1 MYKNTI
7 SSEYWSYMSK
17 KKQKY
22 YVVWQGIKPG
32 IYDSW
37 EACQKQITGYEGAR
51 YKSFE
56 VLGDAELAFKDPY
69 SKHIGSAVK
78 STLSHSAQPIIP
90 SICVD
95 AACAG
100 VPGPMEYRG
109 VITDSRK
116 ELFKQGPYPDG
127 TNNIG
132 EFLAIV
138 HALAYLKNCNCDIP
152 IYSDSITAIAWV
164 RDKKCKTKHSISE
177 QNKILFEVIERAV
190 NWLQTNTYKNQ
201 ILKWPTE
208 KWGEIPADFGRK

>member
-1 MYKNTI
+1 
-7 SSEYWSYMSK
+7 MSK

-22 YVVWQGIKPG
+22 YVVWQGFVPG
-32 IYDSW
+32 IYETW
-37 EACQKQITGYEGAR
+37 EACQKQIVGYEGAR
-51 YKSFE
+51 FKAFE
-56 VLGDAELAFKDPY
+56 MLADAQIAFREPFT
-69 SKHIGSAVK
+69 KHIGSAAK
-78 STLSHSAQPIIP
+78 PRLSHNAKPIIP

-116 ELFKQGPYPDG
+116 ELFRKGPYPDG

-138 HALAYLKNCNCDIP
+138 HALAYLKSCNADVP

-164 RDKKCKTKHSISE
+164 RDKKCKTKHALSE
-177 QNKILFEVIERAV
+177 SNRPLFEVIERAV
-190 NWLQTNTYKNQ
+190 YWLQTNTYKNQ

-208 KWGEIPADFGRK
+208 EWGEIPADFGRK